1 MLPVLPALST
11 MQSPTEPGSC
21 YKSRG
26 NAGQR
31 AMELNAKLGQ
41 RGTFT
46 PSKRSDAPHIILDS
60 PHALSSRNLRD
71 AEHSR
76 WRCVVC
82 LFCGLSSPLLSCV
95 GVPMTRRGGSRCE
108 LTFLEEGQDRKS
120 VV

>member
-46 PSKRSDAPHIILDS
+46 PSKRSDAQHIILDS
-60 PHALSSRNLRD
+60 PHALTRGTFEMRSIVGGV
-71 AEHSR
+71 A
-76 WRCVVC
+76 
-82 LFCGLSSPLLSCV
+82 SCA
-95 GVPMTRRGGSRCE
+95 C
-108 LTFLEEGQDRKS
+108 S
-120 VV
+120 VA